1 MPTMPGPDKDGQP
14 LPADQTEA
22 KSGHGWEDGEQEPEF
37 KPLTREQAQ
46 QWRAGQP
53 ELSVWRLVGV
63 QVLVGAVSGLL
74 VWLFSRQ
81 MSLALSVL
89 YGAAS
94 VFIPTALMAYGL
106 TSSAL
111 SRLMPGHSRATF
123 AGFLLWEG
131 VKVLLVVA
139 MLWSAPA
146 LVPDLSWLGLL
157 AGLVLTLK
165 VYWFGLW
172 FQTRRPH

>member
-111 SRLMPGHSRATF
+111 SRLMSGYARASF
-123 AGFLLWEG
+123 ASFLLWEG
-131 VKVLLVVA
+131 IKVLLVVA
-139 MLWSAPA
+139 MLWSAPV
-146 LVPDLSWLGLL
+146 LVPGLHWLGLL